1 MTAATPPGTPNGRK
15 PRFFFIVGFSFLFL
29 MALFSSVD
37 ASIVYILLGISG
49 FFFFLAIYNV
59 QWLQRPFDQRKR
71 ESFSTSS
78 KASPAFTGLRQ
89 AFNQW
94 RIKVDSSK
102 PASRKTIMIIALA
115 IVGFVVILPILIA
128 ISSGDNSYDSG
139 YYNAIAE
146 QHFATGQYDSATYY
160 YRMAL
165 QADPDSQ
172 EALIGYGKVL
182 STLNQNDSAI
192 YYFDRTLSLN
202 DANATA
208 IYNKAWVYYQ
218 QQKYTEGTEMLA
230 SLMEDNSDYYD
241 AMLLLGD
248 FYYVQK
254 EYDKAIPWYEKAY
267 QDGGARSRM
276 LCHIMAYIYDTEK
289 NYDKAIPL
297 YKEALSYDSMVVEIY
312 DRLGEL
318 LPGQEGNVYRAKRA
332 ALK

>member
-1 MTAATPPGTPNGRK
+1 
-15 PRFFFIVGFSFLFL
+15 

-37 ASIVYILLGISG
+37 ASIVYIFLGISG

-59 QWLQRPFDQRKR
+59 QWTPRPFDQRKR
-71 ESFSTSS
+71 ESFS
-78 KASPAFTGLRQ
+78 ASPKGSPPFEGLRQ
-89 AFNQW
+89 VFSQW
-94 RIKVDSSK
+94 RIKVDPSK
-102 PASRKTIMIIALA
+102 PASRKAIMIIILV

-128 ISSGDNSYDSG
+128 VSSGDNSYDAG
-139 YYNAIAE
+139 YFNTIAE
-146 QHFATGQYDSATYY
+146 QHFTTGQYDSSTYY
-160 YRMAL
+160 YRRAL

-202 DANATA
+202 EGNAAA

-218 QQKYTEGTEMLA
+218 QQKYAEGTEMLA
-230 SLMEDNSDYYD
+230 NLMENNSDYYD

-248 FYYVQK
+248 FYYIQK

-276 LCHIMAYIYDTEK
+276 LCHIMAYIYDMEK

-297 YKEALSYDSMVVEIY
+297 YKEALSYDSTVVEIY
-312 DRLGEL
+312 ERLGEL
-318 LPGQEGNVYRAKRA
+318 LPGQEGNLYRVKGA